1 MEADVTISANKSTV
15 VIVGAG
21 PTGAMLAIELARRGV
36 EVSILDKQ
44 PARSTES
51 RAIGIH
57 ARTLEVFD
65 QLGLVEQFLEL
76 GHRLD
81 GLAVH
86 RRAGGPV
93 RIHFTGID
101 SPYPF
106 MLTLSQAETQ
116 RILEERLDDL
126 GVSVQR
132 SVRVL
137 DLCEDEDGVDLRI
150 IRHGEERER
159 TLRADWVVGCD
170 GAHSLVRRSLGL
182 SFDGEDY
189 AQDWLMAE
197 VNIDRPLARDH
208 FHLFAY
214 TAPPL
219 PVFPVPDGRWRV
231 FLPEV
236 AGRSRNGRPPD
247 MEEIERLVAI
257 RGPAG
262 LKLSDPNLLAT
273 FRCYRRSSKITRR
286 GRVLI
291 AGDAAHVH
299 SPAGGQGM
307 NTGLHDAFNL
317 GWKLALV
324 AEGHAPGA
332 LLDTYQEERAPI
344 AADVMAVT
352 HRLVRTFTI
361 SSPSLRWLRDRL
373 LPVVG
378 TARVERRIA
387 TRLSQVAHN
396 YRGGSLAPR
405 APDPLRRSIAPGDRL
420 PDVCGLRLGGQ
431 EVSVFK
437 LLQAPVHTLLVMAGR
452 RPGLATAR
460 SVAARFTRWEALTR
474 TVVIDASDSTLDGAV
489 GDPGLRAHRRYDAL
503 GGRLLLVRPDGY
515 LACNAPL
522 SRPDVVER
530 YLELLTGGYPVSGA
544 REIRVAGVTAA

>member
-1 MEADVTISANKSTV
+1 MSIGANKTTV

-21 PTGAMLAIELARRGV
+21 PTGTMLAIELARRGI

-44 PARSTES
+44 PVRSSES

-65 QLGLVEQFLEL
+65 QLGVVEQFLEL
-76 GHRLD
+76 GHRVD

-86 RRAGGPV
+86 RRTGRPV
-93 RIHFTGID
+93 RIHFSGID

-116 RILEERLDDL
+116 RILEERLQGL

-132 SVRVL
+132 GVRVL
-137 DLCEDEDGVDLRI
+137 DLSEGEDGVELRT
-150 IRHGEERER
+150 IRFGEERER
-159 TLRADWVVGCD
+159 TIQGEWVVGCD
-170 GAHSLVRRSLGL
+170 GAHSLVRQSLGL
-182 SFDGEDY
+182 PFDGEEY
-189 AQDWLMAE
+189 EQDWLMAE
-197 VNIDRPLARDH
+197 VNIDRSLARDH

-219 PVFPVPDGRWRV
+219 PVFPMPGGRWRV
-231 FLPEV
+231 FLPQV
-236 AGRSRNGRPPD
+236 AGRSRNGRPPVI
-247 MEEIERLVAI
+247 EEIEQLVAI
-257 RGPAG
+257 RGPVG
-262 LKLSDPNLLAT
+262 MTLSDPSLLAT
-273 FRCYRRSSKITRR
+273 FRCHLRSSKVTRR

-324 AEGHAPGA
+324 ADGHAPAA
-332 LLDTYQEERAPI
+332 LLDTYQQERGPI
-344 AADVMAVT
+344 AAEVMAVT

-361 SSPSLRWLRDRL
+361 SSPSRRWLRDRL
-373 LPVVG
+373 LPAVG
-378 TARVERRIA
+378 NSRVERRLA

-396 YRGGSLAPR
+396 YRGGPLAPPAPNPERR
-405 APDPLRRSIAPGDRL
+405 AIKPGDRL
-420 PDVCGLRLGGQ
+420 TDVRGLRLGG
-431 EVSVFK
+431 EPVSVFE
-437 LLQAPVHTLLVMAGR
+437 LLHAPVHTLLVMGGR
-452 RPGLATAR
+452 QHDPETVRD
-460 SVAARFTRWEALTR
+460 VVARFARWEALVR
-474 TVVIDASDSTLDGAV
+474 AAVVIDARDRALDGVV
-489 GDPGLRAHRRYDAL
+489 GDPELLAHRRYGAL

-515 LACNAPL
+515 VACSAPL
-522 SRPDVVER
+522 SRPDVLER
-530 YLELLTGGYPVSGA
+530 YLEILIGRRTLGGAP
-544 REIRVAGVTAA
+544 EIGLAGVAAA